1 MGRNAASLCV
11 ISHAR
16 AVKPDRPME
25 ATEATLSAPQI
36 QFQFDRT
43 RHAAPQVF
51 EHMRDMII
59 SMTLPPGTVLSR
71 TDLAAQYGIS
81 QTPVRD
87 ALMRLAEEGLVDI
100 FPQHATVVSPISIA
114 LAQQAHFLRRSVE
127 VEIVRTLAEAPDP
140 ALVERLRLSVA
151 RQQAMLAAQDFAEFS
166 LFDQAFHRQM
176 YEAARV
182 PDLWMLVRRQSGHL
196 DRLRRLHLPIAG
208 KANAVVADHTAIV
221 DAIASGDPDAAQA
234 SLRRHLSG
242 TLANLEEI
250 RARYGNFL
258 Q

>member
-1 MGRNAASLCV
+1 
-11 ISHAR
+11 
-16 AVKPDRPME
+16 ME
-25 ATEATLSAPQI
+25 ATAPQI

-51 EHMRDMII
+51 EHMRDLII
-59 SMTLPPGTVLSR
+59 SMTLTPGTVLSR

-87 ALMRLAEEGLVDI
+87 ALMRLSEEGLVDI

-140 ALVERLRLSVA
+140 ALVERLRLMVA
-151 RQQAMLAAQDFAEFS
+151 RQQALLAAEDYAEFS
-166 LFDQAFHRQM
+166 QFDQAFHRLM
-176 YEAARV
+176 YDAAQV
-182 PDLWMLVRRQSGHL
+182 PDLWLLVRRQSGHL
-196 DRLRRLHLPIAG
+196 DRLRRLHLPIPG
-208 KANAVVADHTAIV
+208 KAKAVVADHTAIV
-221 DAIASGDPDAAQA
+221 DAIARGDAGQAQDC
-234 SLRRHLSG
+234 LRRHLSG
-242 TLANLEEI
+242 TLANLDEI
-250 RARYGNFL
+250 RARFEDYL